1 MRVSVVIPVYN
12 GGEALAECLRA
23 LAAQTLPAEDYEVI
37 VVDDGSTDG
46 SAEAAKRFGAR
57 LLRQTNQGA
66 ASARNRGLRESRA
79 EWVAFTDADCVPS
92 REWLGRLLA
101 AVMAE
106 GRRDGA
112 LGAAGRTVGFP
123 AASAAARFADLTGAL
138 DAERHLA
145 HPLFPFAPSGNLMYR
160 RSALLAAG
168 GFDPRYVAYEACEL
182 HGRLIELQRGDFFYE
197 PRAVVLHRH
206 RSTWRAYVRQQFNY
220 GRGMGQFCWHRREK
234 VRWSLGREVAAWS
247 DLAGAALSAC
257 RPGTGDEVLARRGAF
272 LKQLAQR
279 LGFDMTYWS
288 RVERAKW

>member
-23 LAAQTLPAEDYEVI
+23 LAAQTLPAEDYQVI

-101 AVMAE
+101 AVMAD

-112 LGAAGRTVGFP
+112 LGAGGAHGRFSRRLRRRPVRR
-123 AASAAARFADLTGAL
+123 SHRRAR
-138 DAERHLA
+138 RR
-145 HPLFPFAPSGNLMYR
+145 APSRPSPVSVCPLWKPHVPEKRAIGRRRL
-160 RSALLAAG
+160 RSAI
-168 GFDPRYVAYEACEL
+168 R
-182 HGRLIELQRGDFFYE
+182 RL
-197 PRAVVLHRH
+197 
-206 RSTWRAYVRQQFNY
+206 
-220 GRGMGQFCWHRREK
+220 
-234 VRWSLGREVAAWS
+234 
-247 DLAGAALSAC
+247 
-257 RPGTGDEVLARRGAF
+257 
-272 LKQLAQR
+272 
-279 LGFDMTYWS
+279 
-288 RVERAKW
+288 